1 MLGVQRKQREG
12 GTTMTDFAECDEC
25 HGTLRGDRVI
35 QVFYA
40 DWGGEIYPP
49 RYAHAWHF
57 QNQEETT

>member
-1 MLGVQRKQREG
+1 
-12 GTTMTDFAECDEC
+12 MTDFAECDEC

-57 QNQEETT
+57 QNQEDDND